1 MPIKINFYCQLK
13 LTVATATIVFMFV
26 NAPHN
31 ILWTTVNVKMNL
43 LTKEFLNALMKIING
58 SDQDKKAAEEVLA
71 EIDPEVWS

>member
-13 LTVATATIVFMFV
+13 LTVVTATIVFLFV
-26 NAPHN
+26 NAPQN

-43 LTKEFLNALMKIING
+43 LTKEFLDAINKILFG
-58 SDQDKKAAEEVLA
+58 SDEDKKAAEEVLA